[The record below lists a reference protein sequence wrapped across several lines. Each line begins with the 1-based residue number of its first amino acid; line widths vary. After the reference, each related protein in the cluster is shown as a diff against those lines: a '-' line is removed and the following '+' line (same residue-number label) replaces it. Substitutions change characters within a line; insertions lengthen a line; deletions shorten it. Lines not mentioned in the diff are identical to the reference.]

1 MIPPPLLTK
10 LEEDKEKDMKKW
22 DGWMGGWM
30 GGWMDGLS
38 LNRVISRAPVELIT
52 KQGNLNEV
60 IPIGKQVKGQKC
72 GSGYRK
78 HLTLTLIMLVLEGY
92 KIDDDCSL

>member
-10 LEEDKEKDMKKW
+10 LEEDEEKDMKKW

-38 LNRVISRAPVELIT
+38 LNRVISRAPV
-52 KQGNLNEV
+52 
-60 IPIGKQVKGQKC
+60 
-72 GSGYRK
+72 
-78 HLTLTLIMLVLEGY
+78 
-92 KIDDDCSL
+92 